1 MALTG
6 IGDARTPATPVEV
19 TLAAST
25 GQPDANQEVLLFA
38 RQASSPG
45 TATNYLPKKINN
57 SGDSAAALTE
67 CNGYFGSGAEAV
79 KMVQALIKGL
89 EAISSSIFPQI
100 TVVPL
105 PFAAAEGSN
114 PFGAADVALTNARN
128 TKAEFI
134 VSPYAGVSSGSL
146 APSATSLKNHCALV
160 SGATRTANNQFG
172 SFGVFVDRAV
182 TDPSTLPTP
191 DTQFL
196 VPVWLRDTGT
206 AGDAPAYS
214 VGEVAAAVAGRLA
227 AQAIPFNP
235 LDDETVGALA
245 APAKQSD
252 WPSVGDSSESES
264 ALQKGW
270 TPLYVKPNGEVAFV
284 RSITARLSA
293 DGTGTPVV
301 TDYYDVQDFM
311 CLYYFRKTLYTR
323 FKQKDFKKKNSGNVM
338 KRMKA
343 EAIRLAQ
350 SFEDQ
355 EMFQAVKQLAK
366 FFKVQRATTDRHAT
380 EAYVPVNVVPG
391 LHRKKVNIEAG
402 TQFDTFVV

>member
-1 MALTG
+1 MALTS

-25 GQPDANQEVLLFA
+25 GQPDANQELLFFGH
-38 RQASSPG
+38 QASSPG

-57 SGDSAAALTE
+57 SGDGAAALTE
-67 CNGYFGSGAEAV
+67 CNGYFGSNSEAG
-79 KMVQALIKGL
+79 KMVQA
-89 EAISSSIFPQI
+89 AIAANAGGAIFPQI

-105 PFAAAEGSN
+105 AFADTGFGSS
-114 PFGAADVALTNARN
+114 DVALTNARN

-146 APSATSLKNHCALV
+146 SPSATSLKTHAQLV

-172 SFGVFVDRAV
+172 SFGVVVERAV
-182 TDPSTLPTP
+182 ADPATLPTP
-191 DTQFL
+191 DSQFL
-196 VPVWLRDTGT
+196 IGVYLRDTGT
-206 AGDAPAYS
+206 AGDAPVYS
-214 VGEVAAAVAGRLA
+214 VAEVAAAAAARMA

-235 LDDETVGALA
+235 LDDESIASLD
-245 APAKQSD
+245 APAKMTD
-252 WPSVGDSSESES
+252 WLSVGDSAESETV
-264 ALQKGW
+264 LQKGW
-270 TPLYVKPNGEVAFV
+270 TPLYVKPNEEVAFV
-284 RSITARLSA
+284 RSITTRISA
-293 DGTGTPVV
+293 DGTGTPIV
-301 TDYYDVQDFM
+301 TDYYDVQDYM
-311 CLYYFRKTLYTR
+311 VLYYYRKTLYTR
-323 FKQKDFKKKNSGNVM
+323 FKQKDFKKKNSLAVA

-355 EMFQAVKQLAK
+355 EMFQAVAQLAK
-366 FFKVQRATTDRHAT
+366 FFKFARVTTDRHAT

>member
-1 MALTG
+1 MALTS

-19 TLAAST
+19 TLAPSS

-38 RQASSPG
+38 HQASSPG

-67 CNGYFGSGAEAV
+67 CNGYFGTNSEAT

-89 EAISSSIFPQI
+89 EAIGSSIFPQI

-105 PFAAAEGSN
+105 AFADTGFGS
-114 PFGAADVALTNARN
+114 ADVALTNARN

-146 APSATSLKNHCALV
+146 SPSATSLKAHAALV
-160 SGATRTANNQFG
+160 SGPTRTANNQFG
-172 SFGVFVDRAV
+172 SFGVFAERAV

-191 DTQFL
+191 DSQYL
-196 VPVWLRDTGT
+196 IGIYLRDTGT
-206 AGDAPAYS
+206 SGDAPAYS
-214 VGEVAAAVAGRLA
+214 VGEVAAAAAGRLA

-235 LDDETVGALA
+235 LDDETIGALA
-245 APAKQSD
+245 APSKHSD
-252 WPSVGDSSESES
+252 WLSVGDSAESES

-284 RSITARLSA
+284 RSITTRLSA
-293 DGTGTPVV
+293 DGTGSPVV

-311 CLYYFRKTLYTR
+311 VLWYFRKTIYTR
-323 FKQKDFKKKNSGNVM
+323 FKQKDFKKKNSVAVM

-343 EAIRLAQ
+343 EAIRLAKA
-350 SFEDQ
+350 FEDQ
-355 EMFQAVKQLAK
+355 EMFQAVDKLAK
-366 FFKVQRATTDRHAT
+366 FFVVQRVTTDRHAA
-380 EAYVPVNVVPG
+380 EAYIPVNVVPG